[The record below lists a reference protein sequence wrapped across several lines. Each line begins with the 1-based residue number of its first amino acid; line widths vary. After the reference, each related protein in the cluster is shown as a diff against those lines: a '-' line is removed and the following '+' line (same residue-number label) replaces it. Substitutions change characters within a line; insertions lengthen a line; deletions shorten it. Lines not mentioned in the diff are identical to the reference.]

1 MVTFAE
7 APWPEE
13 IQAHLSPF
21 SAPLPSSQPPFGNWS
36 VAASAISWPETMVM
50 PASAPKPLKLA
61 PQLAPAS
68 VIYGRFVYA
77 SLPYEELVELCH
89 AQYCVPNP
97 LALAPCAVAITYWTL
112 AFEELLVL
120 PKCAAARAASAAN
133 CDCFGL
139 DGAALAL
146 SY

>member
-1 MVTFAE
+1 
-7 APWPEE
+7 
-13 IQAHLSPF
+13 
-21 SAPLPSSQPPFGNWS
+21 
-36 VAASAISWPETMVM
+36 MVM

-112 AFEELLVL
+112 AFEELFVL
-120 PKCAAARAASAAN
+120 PKCTAARAASAAN

-146 SY
+146 SYQYPARIPTVFPADVPTPLQNVVPLATPWQYCVTEFNHALPPTPL